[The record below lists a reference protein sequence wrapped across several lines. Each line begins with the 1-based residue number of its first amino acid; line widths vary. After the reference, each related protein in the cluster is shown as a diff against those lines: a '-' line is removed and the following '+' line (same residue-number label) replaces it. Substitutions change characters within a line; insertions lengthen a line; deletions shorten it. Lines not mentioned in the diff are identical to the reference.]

1 MLRFATW
8 AGLWLALL
16 WALPAVAANPTVV
29 AGTVNAQNFA
39 VGTSAAVSSTGSV
52 TAGDLEIVAIQIYGG
67 VSAPTGINTVGG
79 MTALIPTTT
88 IQTFTSIAVFY
99 KVATVTG
106 AFSDT
111 VQWTNSSSHGN
122 WAFFEISGQAT
133 SPFDG
138 AAVTS
143 ANPTS
148 LTPTSPSITP
158 TTGNLT
164 DLLICLLFDASGA
177 SPADTLGAP
186 SGMTVIS
193 DANGAT
199 GGIFFFG
206 SAYLKL
212 SSASATGTKAWSLS
226 PLSEPT
232 YGASLLVKPG
242 PPACPHRLMLLGV
255 GC

>member
-1 MLRFATW
+1 MRRGAR
-8 AGLWLALL
+8 LALVFF
-16 WALPAVAANPTVV
+16 ALLIAAGPTLAANPSVI
-29 AGTVNAQNFA
+29 AGTVNAQNFS

-52 TAGDLEIVAIQIYGG
+52 TAGDLEIVAIEIYGAT
-67 VSAPTGINTVGG
+67 SAPTGINTIGG

-111 VQWTNSSSHGN
+111 VQWTNNSGHGN
-122 WAFFEISGQAT
+122 WAFFEISGQAA

-138 AAVTS
+138 AVLTS

-158 TTGNLT
+158 TTGNLA

-186 SGMTVIS
+186 SGMTVVS
-193 DANGAT
+193 DTNGAT

-212 SSASATGTKAWSLS
+212 SSAAATGTKAWSLS
-226 PLSEPT
+226 FSEPT
-232 YGASLLVKPG
+232 YGASFLVKPG
-242 PPACPHRLMLLGV
+242 TACPHRLMLLGV